1 MDRLMEKLALSKA
14 IMDKADGIK
23 SSNSLNGGL
32 PPTSLQQ
39 LNAPETF
46 NIPNVKY
53 NIPSEFLGESQ
64 QRNQPFVSNEP
75 RENTKPVGV
84 PTVDAIK
91 NSKLPDEI
99 KRLMMEHPIA
109 QPQSQTPTISNELI
123 EKASRL
129 MKKNEGSYIPES
141 AKPKQQ
147 TQQTQ
152 SSTSGI
158 DYNLIKKM
166 INEAVNEALHENGLI
181 TESSEK
187 SNEVFTFKVGKHV
200 FEGKVTKIKKLSQP
214 PFILR
219 LKLLYF
225 KKIY

>member
-23 SSNSLNGGL
+23 SSNSMNGGL

-46 NIPNVKY
+46 NVPAAKY
-53 NIPSEFLGESQ
+53 NIPSEFLQESQ
-64 QRNQPFVSNEP
+64 TQTQPYLSNVP

-99 KRLMMEHPIA
+99 KRLMMEHPIS
-109 QPQSQTPTISNELI
+109 QPQQQPTTISNELI
-123 EKASRL
+123 EKATRL
-129 MKKNEGSYIPES
+129 MNQNKEGYIPES
-141 AKPKQQ
+141 TKPKQQ
-147 TQQTQ
+147 TQQSQ
-152 SSTSGI
+152 SSVGGI
-158 DYNLIKKM
+158 DYKLIKKM
-166 INEAVNEALHENGLI
+166 INEAVNDALHENGLI

-187 SNEVFTFKVGKHV
+187 SNEVFSFKVGKHI
-200 FEGKVTKIKKLSQP
+200 FEGKVTKIKKLS
-214 PFILR
+214 
-219 LKLLYF
+219 
-225 KKIY
+225 

>member
-46 NIPNVKY
+46 NVPTAKY
-53 NIPSEFLGESQ
+53 NIPSEFLQESQ
-64 QRNQPFVSNEP
+64 TQTQPYLSNVP

-99 KRLMMEHPIA
+99 KRLMMEHPIS
-109 QPQSQTPTISNELI
+109 QPQQQPTTISNELI
-123 EKASRL
+123 KKATRL
-129 MKKNEGSYIPES
+129 MNQNKEGYIPES

-147 TQQTQ
+147 TQQSQ
-152 SSTSGI
+152 PSVGGI
-158 DYNLIKKM
+158 DYKLIKKM
-166 INEAVNEALHENGLI
+166 KNSKF
-181 TESSEK
+181 ES
-187 SNEVFTFKVGKHV
+187 
-200 FEGKVTKIKKLSQP
+200 
-214 PFILR
+214 IL
-219 LKLLYF
+219 
-225 KKIY
+225 

>member
-23 SSNSLNGGL
+23 NSNAISGGL

-39 LNAPETF
+39 LNSPETF
-46 NIPNVKY
+46 DIPNVKY
-53 NIPSEFLGESQ
+53 NIPSEFLGESP

-99 KRLMMEHPIA
+99 KRLMMEHPIT
-109 QPQSQTPTISNELI
+109 QPQSHTPTISNELI

-129 MKKNEGSYIPES
+129 MKKNEGNYIPES

-147 TQQTQ
+147 VQP
-152 SSTSGI
+152 STSGI

-187 SNEVFTFKVGKHV
+187 ANEVFTFKVGKHV
-200 FEGKVTKIKKLSQP
+200 FEGKVTKIKKLS
-214 PFILR
+214 
-219 LKLLYF
+219 
-225 KKIY
+225 

>member
-23 SSNSLNGGL
+23 SSNSMNGGL

-39 LNAPETF
+39 LNIPETF
-46 NIPNVKY
+46 NAPNVKY
-53 NIPSEFLGESQ
+53 NIPSEFLQESEQTQ
-64 QRNQPFVSNEP
+64 QPYLSNIP

-99 KRLMMEHPIA
+99 KRLMIENPIS
-109 QPQSQTPTISNELI
+109 QPQQHQSTISNELI

-129 MKKNEGSYIPES
+129 MKQGNQNYIPES

-147 TQQTQ
+147 TQQSQ
-152 SSTSGI
+152 SPASGI
-158 DYNLIKKM
+158 NYKLIKQM
-166 INEAVNEALHENGLI
+166 INEAVTEALHENGLI

-187 SNEVFTFKVGKHV
+187 SNEIFTFKVGKHV
-200 FEGKVTKIKKLSQP
+200 FEGKVTKIKKLS
-214 PFILR
+214 
-219 LKLLYF
+219 
-225 KKIY
+225 

>member
-14 IMDKADGIK
+14 IMDKAEGIK
-23 SSNSLNGGL
+23 NTGSMSGGL

-39 LNAPETF
+39 FDTPAA
-46 NIPNVKY
+46 KY
-53 NIPSEFLGESQ
+53 NIPAEFLQENNSVQ
-64 QRNQPFVSNEP
+64 QPYLSEAP

-99 KRLMMEHPIA
+99 KRLMMEHPIS
-109 QPQSQTPTISNELI
+109 QPQQQTATISNELI

-129 MKKNEGSYIPES
+129 MNQNKESYIPES

-147 TQQTQ
+147 TQQSQQ
-152 SSTSGI
+152 SVGGI
-158 DYNLIKKM
+158 DYKLIKKM

-187 SNEVFTFKVGKHV
+187 SNEIFSFKVGKHI
-200 FEGKVTKIKKLSQP
+200 FEGKVTKIKKLS
-214 PFILR
+214 
-219 LKLLYF
+219 
-225 KKIY
+225 

>member
-23 SSNSLNGGL
+23 SSNSMNGGL

-46 NIPNVKY
+46 NAPSVKY
-53 NIPSEFLGESQ
+53 NIPSEFLQESEQTQ
-64 QRNQPFVSNEP
+64 QPYLSNIP

-99 KRLMMEHPIA
+99 KRLMIENPIS
-109 QPQSQTPTISNELI
+109 QPQQQSTTISNELI

-129 MKKNEGSYIPES
+129 MKQGNQNYIPES

-147 TQQTQ
+147 TQQSQ
-152 SSTSGI
+152 SPASGI
-158 DYNLIKKM
+158 NYKLIKQM
-166 INEAVNEALHENGLI
+166 INEAVTEALHENGLI

-187 SNEVFTFKVGKHV
+187 SNEIFTFKVGKHV
-200 FEGKVTKIKKLSQP
+200 FEGKVTKIKKLS
-214 PFILR
+214 
-219 LKLLYF
+219 
-225 KKIY
+225 